1 MLAPDRDVLG
11 IARGRALWDDSPRDD
26 EFPSPR
32 ECVID
37 TGNGFH
43 AQWGSGIRTGMRRL
57 PPILSSLLA
66 AVLLVTLL
74 SPHFGWEMVAEQ
86 LEGHGLHAAL
96 DAHGHEASPAP
107 PCAGTADDES
117 HHHGCAAHQFS
128 HIPGHLMAASTWSPA
143 LTRERVASAD
153 RTDFRSFFPPRLDRP
168 PTHRDTSRLYPLPS

>member
-1 MLAPDRDVLG
+1 MLRFSA
-11 IARGRALWDDSPRDD
+11 
-26 EFPSPR
+26 F
-32 ECVID
+32 
-37 TGNGFH
+37 
-43 AQWGSGIRTGMRRL
+43 
-57 PPILSSLLA
+57 LSSLLV

-86 LEGHGLHAAL
+86 LEGHAAF
-96 DAHGHEASPAP
+96 AGHGDEVATEAR
-107 PCAGTADDES
+107 CAETGDERS

-128 HIPGHLMAASTWSPA
+128 HIPGHLLAVSTWSPA